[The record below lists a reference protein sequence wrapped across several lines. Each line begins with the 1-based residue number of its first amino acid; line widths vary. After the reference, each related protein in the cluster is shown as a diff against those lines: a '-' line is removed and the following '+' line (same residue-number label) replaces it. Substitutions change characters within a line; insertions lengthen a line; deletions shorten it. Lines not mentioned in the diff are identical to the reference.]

1 MRKISATAAAVF
13 ALGMAGSTAQAADP
27 LKIGVLLPTSGFLAS
42 LGKEQT
48 NAMQLAVEMAGG
60 SVAGRKIELL
70 FEDTEAKPPVG
81 QTKLRKLILSD
92 KVDVTA
98 GVVSSA
104 VALAIAP
111 YLSRMKMPLVIS
123 NAGTNL
129 LSGAKCNRYVLRAA
143 YSMAQSSEP
152 IGKYMAKKGIKS
164 VYILAADYVAPRE
177 AVEAFKKAFT
187 AGGGKVLGEIWT
199 PFGRTQDFG
208 PFISKARAAKPDAIF
223 PVYYGGEAIL
233 FAKQYEA
240 FGLKKSIPLYS
251 ALGYTPRMLHRAQGD
266 TALDV
271 IQSSN
276 YVAELTHPENK
287 KFVEAY
293 SKKFGSL
300 PSEFAAYAFDAIH
313 VILEAVKARKGD
325 TKDKAALVSAMEK
338 VSFTGPRGPIQFSSS
353 SRGITQNWYIVKT
366 VKKGKDISFD
376 ILDTYSNYKD
386 PIEGCKLK

>member
-1 MRKISATAAAVF
+1 MRKISAATAAVF
-13 ALGMAGSTAQAADP
+13 AMGLTGGVAQAADP

-48 NAMQLAVEMAGG
+48 NAMKLAVEMAGG

-104 VALAIAP
+104 VALAITP

-129 LSGAKCNRYVLRAA
+129 LSGAKCNRYVLRAS

-177 AVEAFKKAFT
+177 AVEAFKKAFI

-240 FGLKKSIPLYS
+240 FGLKKSIPLFS

-266 TALDV
+266 TALGV

-276 YVAELTHPENK
+276 YVAELPHPENK
-287 KFVEAY
+287 AFVEAY
-293 SKKFGSL
+293 SKKYGLL
-300 PSEFAAYAFDAIH
+300 PSEFAAYAFDTIN
-313 VILEAVKARKGD
+313 VILAGVKARKGD
-325 TKDKAALVSAMEK
+325 TKDKAALVAAMEK
-338 VSFTGPRGPIQFSSS
+338 VSFTGPRGPIKFSSS
-353 SRGITQNWYIVKT
+353 SRGITQNWYIVNT
-366 VKKGKDISFD
+366 VKKDGKIAFD
-376 ILDTYSNYKD
+376 VLDTYKDYAD
-386 PIEGCKLK
+386 PISGCKLK

>member
-1 MRKISATAAAVF
+1 MRKISAATAAVF
-13 ALGMAGSTAQAADP
+13 ALGLAGGTAQAADP

-48 NAMQLAVEMAGG
+48 NAMNLAVEMAGG

-111 YLSRMKMPLVIS
+111 YLSRMKMPMVIS

-129 LSGAKCNRYVLRAA
+129 LSGSKCNRYVLRAA

-177 AVEAFKKAFT
+177 AVEAFKKAFI

-276 YVAELTHPENK
+276 YVAELPHPENK

-366 VKKGKDISFD
+366 VKKGKDIAFD
-376 ILDTYSNYKD
+376 VLDTYSNYKD
-386 PIEGCKLK
+386 PIDGCKLK